1 MKRTKNEITFRWTK
15 DKVQLWKLLDGE
27 NNFRLNYDIVDS
39 DIVMDLG
46 GYKGD
51 WTKRIFEKY
60 NCNVLIFE
68 PVEDFYE
75 EIKNKFSEEEKVKA
89 FKFGLGPKNS
99 SENIFLSGDSSSMI
113 SKTGAKTTIEIKS
126 AKEFLEK
133 EDIKKVKLVKINIE
147 GAEYELLEH
156 LIDNDLCET
165 FENIQVQFHKFIP
178 DHEERR
184 LEISKKLSSTHEI
197 TYNFDMVWENWRL
210 KK

>member
-1 MKRTKNEITFRWTK
+1 MKRIKNEITFRWTK

-51 WTKRIFEKY
+51 WTKSIFEKY

-89 FKFGLGPKNS
+89 FKFGLGSKNS
-99 SENIFLSGDSSSMI
+99 SENIFLSGDSSSM
-113 SKTGAKTTIEIKS
+113 TVYYT
-126 AKEFLEK
+126 
-133 EDIKKVKLVKINIE
+133 NIR
-147 GAEYELLEH
+147 AQ
-156 LIDNDLCET
+156 ET
-165 FENIQVQFHKFIP
+165 SLHV
-178 DHEERR
+178 
-184 LEISKKLSSTHEI
+184 
-197 TYNFDMVWENWRL
+197 V
-210 KK
+210 

>member
-39 DIVMDLG
+39 DIVIDLG

-60 NCNVLIFE
+60 NCNVLVFE
-68 PVEDFYE
+68 PVKDFYE
-75 EIKNKFSEEEKVKA
+75 EIKNKFSKEEKVKV
-89 FKFGLGPKNS
+89 FKFGLGSKNS

-113 SKTGAKTTIEIKS
+113 SKTGAKTTVEIKS

-156 LIDNDLCET
+156 LIANDLCET

-178 DHEERR
+178 DYEERR
-184 LEISKKLSSTHEI
+184 LDISKKLSSTHEI
-197 TYNFDMVWENWRL
+197 TYNFDMVWENWKL

>member
-39 DIVMDLG
+39 DIVIDLG

-51 WTKRIFEKY
+51 WTKRIFKKY
-60 NCNVLIFE
+60 NCNVLVFE
-68 PVEDFYE
+68 PVKDFYE
-75 EIKNKFSEEEKVKA
+75 EIKNKFSKEEKVKV
-89 FKFGLGPKNS
+89 FKFGLGSKNS

-113 SKTGAKTTIEIKS
+113 SKTGAKTTVEIKS

-156 LIDNDLCET
+156 LIANDLCET

-178 DHEERR
+178 DYEERR
-184 LEISKKLSSTHEI
+184 LDISKKLSSTHEI
-197 TYNFDMVWENWRL
+197 TYNFDMVWENWKL